1 MSAAK
6 FLATVAFTAVSAA
19 ANAQSSDCA
28 NERTATPTATDKAAQ
43 IGGNVLSGL
52 LGGAVRDATRGLS
65 GQAGKAVRD
74 ASGDAARY
82 TGDLQR
88 QARNSVNQATRAA
101 EKSAR
106 QGAKEGV
113 NAAKGAFEDCNTTA
127 PTQNSA
133 PQHSPA
139 ESSPAQ
145 NNAAPT
151 PQQSAQDARRQQ
163 QMNRAIGNAVGGFL
177 RGLN

>member
-1 MSAAK
+1 
-6 FLATVAFTAVSAA
+6 
-19 ANAQSSDCA
+19 
-28 NERTATPTATDKAAQ
+28 
-43 IGGNVLSGL
+43 
-52 LGGAVRDATRGLS
+52 
-65 GQAGKAVRD
+65 
-74 ASGDAARY
+74 
-82 TGDLQR
+82 
-88 QARNSVNQATRAA
+88 RAA

-113 NAAKGAFEDCNTTA
+113 TAAKGAFEDCNAPA

-133 PQHSPA
+133 PQPSPVESRHA
-139 ESSPAQ
+139 E